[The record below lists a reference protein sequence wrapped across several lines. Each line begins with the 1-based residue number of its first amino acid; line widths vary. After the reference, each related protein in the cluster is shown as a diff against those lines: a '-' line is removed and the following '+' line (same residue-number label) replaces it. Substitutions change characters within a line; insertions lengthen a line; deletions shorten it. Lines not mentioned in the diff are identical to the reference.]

1 VINENFF
8 VEKVR
13 QTFTTSD
20 AELLIKTYRFLKE
33 RVPAGDTISYQAATL
48 LLNQGADAITIGA
61 AMLALTVCQDPV
73 CMELVQKHLGQE
85 IARALENL
93 NPSVALHFNEWRDWE
108 SGIHDL
114 LAAMGAS
121 SRNAILLIA
130 FRLLALE
137 KAMNFHG
144 TNANKMAQETLD
156 IYVPIA
162 NRLSLGELRRRLE
175 DCCFRILDRRGY
187 EHLKK
192 EVAPIHQEDKKC
204 LQILMAGVK
213 RLLKKK
219 GIAGHIH
226 GRTKSLYGIW
236 NKMIRTGK
244 RLEDILDRIGVRI
257 IVDSVPECYS
267 VLGTLHTHFKPVPG
281 TFDDYIGH
289 PKKNGYQSIHTCVYP
304 VREISH
310 KPIEFQVRTHL
321 MHMEAE
327 YGSAAH
333 WRYKKSG
340 ESAAKDQ
347 NQTWMETL
355 LIQHEQS
362 GSTRKFIELLHEQAF
377 ADQVVVFGNGGRII
391 RLAENSTVQD
401 FLTVSNVTVPKN
413 AVVRVNGRLSALDTL
428 LHDGDSVE
436 ITIRDD
442 LTVQYFNEIGF
453 YNDQGWID
461 TWCSFDEMLE
471 TYEPFDEDHYWK
483 S

>member
-1 VINENFF
+1 MNENLF

-13 QTFTTSD
+13 QIFTESD
-20 AELLIKTYRFLKE
+20 AELVIKTHTFLQE
-33 RVPAGDTISYQAATL
+33 RVHTRGTISYQAAIL

-61 AMLALTVCQDPV
+61 AMLAPVLCQNAV
-73 CMELVQKHLGQE
+73 TLELVQKNIGEE

-93 NPSVALHFNEWRDWE
+93 NPSIAFYSNEWQDWQ

-114 LAAMGAS
+114 LASMGAS
-121 SRNAILLIA
+121 PRNAILLIA

-137 KAMNFHG
+137 EAMNSHG
-144 TNANKMAQETLD
+144 TSTSKMAQETLD

-175 DCCFRILDRRGY
+175 DCCFRILDHRGY

-192 EVAPIHQEDKKC
+192 EVAPIHHEDKKC
-204 LQILMAGVK
+204 LQILMAGVE

-257 IVDSVPECYS
+257 IVNSVPECYT

-340 ESAAKDQ
+340 DSDAKDQ
-347 NQTWMETL
+347 NQTWMESL

-362 GSTRKFIELLHEQAF
+362 GSARAFIELLHEQAF

-391 RLAENSTVQD
+391 RLAENSTVKD
-401 FLTVSNVTVPKN
+401 FLAVSHIQVPKN
-413 AVVRVNGRLSALDTL
+413 AVVRVNGRLSTLDSL

-436 ITIRDD
+436 ITMRDD
-442 LTVQYFNEIGF
+442 LSVQHFHGIGF
-453 YNDQGWID
+453 SGDFGWID
-461 TWCSFDEMLE
+461 TLRSFDETLE
-471 TYEPFDEDHYWK
+471 GCEPFEEDQYWK
-483 S
+483 N